1 MKEIV
6 LADRHRLDNLRKKAG
21 RRGYRLSKARWHY
34 HTIDNYGGVMIVD
47 NYNNVVMAG
56 DRYSLTLDEADRWL
70 AGKAEG
76 KQAG

>member
-6 LADRHRLDNLRKKAG
+6 ITDRHRLGNLRKKAN
-21 RRGYRLSKARWHY
+21 RRGYRLSKTRWHY
-34 HTIDNYGGVMIVD
+34 HTIDNYGGVIIVD
-47 NYNNVVMAG
+47 NYNNVIVAG

-70 AGKAEG
+70 ADKAER

>member
-1 MKEIV
+1 
-6 LADRHRLDNLRKKAG
+6 
-21 RRGYRLSKARWHY
+21 
-34 HTIDNYGGVMIVD
+34 VMIVD

>member
-1 MKEIV
+1 LKEIV

-47 NYNNVVMAG
+47 NYNNVVVAG

-70 AGKAEG
+70 TDKVSAKLVG
-76 KQAG
+76 